1 MWVCKGGLKESRGVT
16 MWAGLCVK
24 GSGEGSSE
32 IGRVDKV
39 RRTGVLGLGLAKL
52 VGWRLQ
58 AGSIW
63 EWVR

>member
-1 MWVCKGGLKESRGVT
+1 

-24 GSGEGSSE
+24 GGGEGSSE
-32 IGRVDKV
+32 MGRVDKV
-39 RRTGVLGLGLAKL
+39 QGTGVLGLGLARP
-52 VGWRLQ
+52 VGWRPQ

>member
-1 MWVCKGGLKESRGVT
+1 

-32 IGRVDKV
+32 VGRVDKV
-39 RRTGVLGLGLAKL
+39 QRTGVLGLGLAKL
-52 VGWRLQ
+52 VGWRPQ